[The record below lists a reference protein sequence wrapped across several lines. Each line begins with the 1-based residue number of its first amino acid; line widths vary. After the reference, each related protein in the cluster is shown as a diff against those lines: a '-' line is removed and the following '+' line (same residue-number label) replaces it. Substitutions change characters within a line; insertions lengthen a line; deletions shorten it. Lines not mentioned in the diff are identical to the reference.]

1 MDPDKDAE
9 TAQRCVETRSQV
21 SGSRYSSRSSRSSAS
36 SAAVR
41 ARAKAKAARAEVSYA
56 EKEAKIMKEKAELE
70 ANLHVLQKQRAA
82 VAASAEVAVYEAAV
96 ESEEQ
101 LKDFSELAIQDA
113 AQRTNEYVETHSVT
127 QENQEQVHMQSIS
140 QASQQVP
147 GSTCPQF
154 TPGAPRFLHLY
165 QSNTVQVS
173 TPKVSVRDSKGYS
186 APQHSTHYANSPES
200 SLRDYPMRPLDTTDL
215 TRHLIRRELVS
226 SGLLTF
232 DDCPENYWPWK
243 VSFQSVT
250 RDFNLTAREELDML
264 VK

>member
-1 MDPDKDAE
+1 M
-9 TAQRCVETRSQV
+9 

-36 SAAVR
+36 SAAIR
-41 ARAKAKAARAEVSYA
+41 ARAKAEAARAEVSYA

-82 VAASAEVAVYEAAV
+82 VAASAEAAVYEAAV

-113 AQRTNEYVETHSVT
+113 LQRTNEYVETHSVT

-165 QSNTVQVS
+165 QSNS
-173 TPKVSVRDSKGYS
+173 
-186 APQHSTHYANSPES
+186 S
-200 SLRDYPMRPLDTTDL
+200 SLNTKSERKRQQRL
-215 TRHLIRRELVS
+215 
-226 SGLLTF
+226 
-232 DDCPENYWPWK
+232 
-243 VSFQSVT
+243 
-250 RDFNLTAREELDML
+250 
-264 VK
+264 